1 MDKDTKG
8 ETIKMNQGRYV
19 NYEDVIN
26 LIKQEKIYPVYLFYG
41 NENYL
46 KEDVSK
52 KLRNKLIDSAYRELN
67 YKVFYGEKLS
77 INDLINDLVTLPMV
91 SKHKLL
97 VIKEAEKINKN
108 DETKLIDYFNRLS
121 LKNNFSTLIIIY
133 KESKPKKE
141 LITAIKK
148 IGITVNFSVTDK
160 AKLTL
165 WIKSKFKQ
173 SNKKITQEALFYLQS
188 IAGNDLS
195 RLFNEIEKIDIY
207 TKDQKTIEKEDVMI
221 TIGGSEAVNIFKVL
235 DAIGDKDIKNA
246 IDGLVKL
253 NQGNLHHLSIF
264 AMIYRQIKL
273 ILRTKLLLA
282 KGFNFKE
289 VEKKLKLPYF
299 IVNKIIKQ
307 SEKYTFKEI
316 CKSYELLNIADLE
329 FKDSQ
334 KEPKIILEELVVNII
349 NQR

>member
-1 MDKDTKG
+1 
-8 ETIKMNQGRYV
+8 MNQGRYM
-19 NYEDVIN
+19 NYEDIIN
-26 LIKQEKIYPVYLFYG
+26 LIKQDKIYPVYLFYG

-46 KEDVSK
+46 KEDISK
-52 KLRNKLIDSAYRELN
+52 KLRNRLIDPVYRELN

-77 INDLINDLVTLPMV
+77 INEVINDLETLPMI

-97 VIKEAEKINKN
+97 IIKEAEKINKN

-133 KESKPKKE
+133 KESSPNKK

-148 IGITVNFSVTDK
+148 AGVAANFSITEK

-188 IAGNDLS
+188 IVGSDLG

-207 TKDQKTIEKEDVMI
+207 TKDQKIIEKEDVMI

-235 DAIGDKDIKNA
+235 DSVGDKDIKNA

-253 NQGNLHHLSIF
+253 NQGDLHHLSIF

-273 ILRTKLLLA
+273 ILQTKLLLT

-289 VEKKLKLPYF
+289 VEEKLKLPYF
-299 IVNKIIKQ
+299 VVEKIIKQ
-307 SEKYTFKEI
+307 SKRYTFKEI

-334 KEPKIILEELVVNII
+334 KEPRIILEELVMNII
-349 NQR
+349 NQEK